1 LPGGEEMN
9 GAAAKCFYPTAS
21 AVHAAYWWLGTAL
34 TIARLANCGTDSR
47 SDDPMPKKTKGK
59 VPSGTLSGVV
69 ATLFPFRDK
78 VAPLDTPE
86 YRKRAGEVIARAAR
100 SGKRLSSRKTVKS
113 A

>member
-1 LPGGEEMN
+1 MN
-9 GAAAKCFYPTAS
+9 GPAAKFYPTAS
-21 AVHAAYWWLGTAL
+21 AAYAACCV
-34 TIARLANCGTDSR
+34 ARNRINHRSLADDRTDNR

-59 VPSGTLSGVV
+59 GPSGTLSGVA

-86 YRKRAGEVIARAAR
+86 YRKRAEEVIARAAR
-100 SGKRLSSRKTVKS
+100 SGKRLSGRKTVRS